1 MTQWTR
7 WTILACMLLALGG
20 ACTAPAEACMVGA
33 GSCSDSGHSHRPP
46 TGETARALVASG
58 ALLLDVRTQEEFA
71 AGHLEGAI
79 NIPVQQLE
87 ERIDELPEGR
97 PLVVY
102 CQSGR
107 RSAKAVELL
116 RANGREAIFDLGP
129 MSAW

>member
-1 MTQWTR
+1 
-7 WTILACMLLALGG
+7 
-20 ACTAPAEACMVGA
+20 
-33 GSCSDSGHSHRPP
+33 
-46 TGETARALVASG
+46 VASG

-79 NIPVQQLE
+79 NIPVQELE

-116 RANGREAIFDLGP
+116 RAEGHEAIFDLGP